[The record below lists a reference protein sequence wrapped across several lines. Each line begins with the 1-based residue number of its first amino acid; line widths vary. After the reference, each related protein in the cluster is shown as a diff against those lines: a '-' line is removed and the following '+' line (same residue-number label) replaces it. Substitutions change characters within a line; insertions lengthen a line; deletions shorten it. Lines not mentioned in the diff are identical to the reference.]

1 LVEGDTEHAALPEF
15 LKRWLDPKLGHR
27 VGIRAVNLG
36 GNSEYIKE
44 VAKMAAKQLND
55 PKRQEIIAVIGL
67 LDLYGLPKGF
77 FLPNLSDAQDRYS
90 WAKQELEIR
99 AGQAKF
105 RQFFAVRDVEAWL
118 LSDPDNKY
126 FPPQIKNAL
135 RRMAASP
142 ETINFDQPP
151 AELLIKLYREK
162 LKNREY
168 RKVPDGCDLFRELD
182 PEIAYRKCSR
192 LKEMLDEMFKLAK
205 ESGC

>member
-15 LKRWLDPKLGHR
+15 LKRWLDPKLGQR

-36 GNSEYIKE
+36 GNGEYVKG
-44 VAKMAAKQLND
+44 VARMAAKQLND

-77 FLPNLSDAQDRYS
+77 FSPNLSDAQDRYS
-90 WAKQELEIR
+90 WAKQELER
-99 AGQAKF
+99 RVGQAKF
-105 RQFFAVRDVEAWL
+105 RQFFAVHDVEVWL

-126 FPPQIKNAL
+126 FPQQIKNAL
-135 RRMAASP
+135 RRVTANP
-142 ETINFDQPP
+142 ESVNFDQPP

-182 PEIAYRKCSR
+182 PEIAYRKCPR
-192 LKEMLDEMFKLAK
+192 LKEMLDEMLKLAK
-205 ESGC
+205 ENGN